1 MTITF
6 TLTLYLLGIY
16 YFLGV
21 FLKIQRTLYR
31 GYRSDESIL
40 WTSVSRAIFWPF
52 WVIPLA
58 LDLVLNWIS
67 SSKLVDKINEHYNI
81 K

>member
-16 YFLGV
+16 HFLDV
-21 FLKIQRTLYR
+21 FLKIQRTR
-31 GYRSDESIL
+31 YRSDESIL
-40 WTSVSRAIFWPF
+40 WIRAIFWPI
-52 WVIPLA
+52 WIIPSA
-58 LDLVLNWIS
+58 LDLIRNWIS
-67 SSKLVDKINEHYNI
+67 SSKLVDKINKHYNI